1 MRKERKTP
9 VRKFEKRDG
18 KKERKITKGGHSM
31 FAGELIGSRTEL
43 KWRHSGNIEWFP
55 FIRLLLDLLLE

>member
-1 MRKERKTP
+1 M
-9 VRKFEKRDG
+9 RKFEKRDG